1 MSTTPAPACWQTTAQ
16 AGSKGKAAQSPSGLV
31 NSASPSDPN
40 PSVASRH
47 LPAQRG
53 VTPLCGAPYC
63 AGFAREKASPH
74 VGRWPREARPEG
86 LYPLP
91 FTKKLSLAF
100 PQNPCI
106 IKLISQSRDLR
117 VGLGPGVPDQRGV
130 VAGRS
135 DGNVRG
141 AGFAS
146 HCCMMVCNG
155 GCGVV
160 PIRQELP
167 PPLCGNAQRRIF
179 YVRTKAVRLFR

>member
-16 AGSKGKAAQSPSGLV
+16 AGNKGKAAQSPSGLV
-31 NSASPSDPN
+31 NSAS
-40 PSVASRH
+40 A
-47 LPAQRG
+47 LLRG
-53 VTPLCGAPYC
+53 LC
-63 AGFAREKASPH
+63 
-74 VGRWPREARPEG
+74 PRESLPTGGEVAARSKAG
-86 LYPLP
+86 RALP
-91 FTKKLSLAF
+91 VDLAPKLSLAF

-160 PIRQELP
+160 PIRQKLP

>member
-1 MSTTPAPACWQTTAQ
+1 MSTTPVPACWQTTAQ
-16 AGSKGKAAQSPSGLV
+16 AGSKGKVLNPSGHRWR
-31 NSASPSDPN
+31 SATSPDGE
-40 PSVASRH
+40 AFSRAK
-47 LPAQRG
+47 PAQK
-53 VTPLCGAPYC
+53 GAPSGEL
-63 AGFAREKASPH
+63 AEFT
-74 VGRWPREARPEG
+74 RPEG
-86 LYPLP
+86 YRPLP

-160 PIRQELP
+160 PVRQELP

-179 YVRTKAVRLFR
+179 YVRTKAVRLFC

>member
-1 MSTTPAPACWQTTAQ
+1 MSTIPAPACWQTTAQ
-16 AGSKGKAAQSPSGLV
+16 AGNKGKAAQSPSGLV
-31 NSASPSDPN
+31 NSASS
-40 PSVASRH
+40 
-47 LPAQRG
+47 
-53 VTPLCGAPYC
+53 PLRGAPYC
-63 AGFAREKASPH
+63 AGFAREKASSRSGE
-74 VGRWPREARPEG
+74 VAARSKAGRALPVD
-86 LYPLP
+86 LY
-91 FTKKLSLAF
+91 KKLSLAF

-160 PIRQELP
+160 PVRQELP

>member
-16 AGSKGKAAQSPSGLV
+16 AGNKGEVLNPSGHRWR
-31 NSASPSDPN
+31 SATSPDGEAFPR
-40 PSVASRH
+40 AK
-47 LPAQRG
+47 PAQKGAPSG
-53 VTPLCGAPYC
+53 VTPRC
-63 AGFAREKASPH
+63 AGRCRVATEGSGSEGLAEFT
-74 VGRWPREARPEG
+74 RPEG
-86 LYPLP
+86 YCPLP

-160 PIRQELP
+160 PVRQELP

-179 YVRTKAVRLFR
+179 YVRTKAVRLFC